1 MADQNNPIEPMLTT
15 SEVAR
20 ILNVH
25 INTVRR
31 WSNQGALKAYR
42 IGSRGDR
49 RFRKDDVDALF
60 KGNGNLKKEYGD

>member
-1 MADQNNPIEPMLTT
+1 MAELDGKIVPMLTT

-31 WSNQGALKAYR
+31 WSNQGALKSYR

-49 RFRKDDVDALF
+49 RFRKDDVDAF
-60 KGNGNLKKEYGD
+60 YTGNGDLKKEL